1 MGGCHG
7 DGGTRAATMTMVAAA
22 CMHRSGISAA
32 DGLVTNGSSL
42 TCGGDEAKGC
52 TATTTM
58 VATCGLRSSGS
69 ATGRLQNGGSTA
81 SNRGSER
88 AEERTLRLHCPVRTL
103 LGFLFLRQTI
113 NHRVDVPPI

>member
-1 MGGCHG
+1 
-7 DGGTRAATMTMVAAA
+7 MTMVAAA

-42 TCGGDEAKGC
+42 TCGGDEAKGS
-52 TATTTM
+52 TATTTT

-88 AEERTLRLHCPVRTL
+88 AEERTLRLHCPL
-103 LGFLFLRQTI
+103 LQLDREKGLFGEDTVL
-113 NHRVDVPPI
+113 HY